1 MWKSVGVALLVSGV
15 VSAAGIAAGPAF
27 ADVAAGQSLFRA
39 GAGGTP
45 ACAPCHDPAQA
56 TDAIPGTP
64 RLPGQQA
71 NYLTAQLKAFR
82 ANVRRNPV
90 MTPAAAPLT
99 DQQIADVAAYL
110 SGLKAPHRPSRDH
123 LTPDQTRR
131 AEMIFSL
138 GLPAQG
144 LVACST
150 CHGPRGGGGPAA
162 PMIASQDSTYALG
175 RLRAFAGMR
184 GDPMQAIAVKL
195 GGGDSAIMAAYL
207 ATVRP

>member
-1 MWKSVGVALLVSGV
+1 MWKWVRVAWVVAGLGLL
-15 VSAAGIAAGPAF
+15 AAPAF
-27 ADVAAGQSLFRA
+27 ADVATGQNLFRA

-71 NYLTAQLKAFR
+71 NYLIKELKSFR
-82 ANVRRNPV
+82 ANIRRNPI
-90 MTPAAAPLT
+90 MSPAAAPLT

-110 SGLKAPHRPSRDH
+110 SGLRAPHRPGRDH

-131 AEMIFSL
+131 AAMIFSV

-144 LVACST
+144 LIACAA
-150 CHGPRGGGGPAA
+150 CHGPRGGGTPAA

-175 RLRAFAGMR
+175 RLRALAGLR
-184 GDPMQAIAVKL
+184 GDPMQPVAVRL
-195 GGGDSAIMAAYL
+195 GGSDSAIMATYL
-207 ATVRP
+207 ATLRP

>member
-1 MWKSVGVALLVSGV
+1 MATLLV
-15 VSAAGIAAGPAF
+15 
-27 ADVAAGQSLFRA
+27 LYK
-39 GAGGTP
+39 TP
-45 ACAPCHDPAQA
+45 VDPAA
-56 TDAIPGTP
+56 FDAYYFETHIPIAKKIPG
-64 RLPGQQA
+64 
-71 NYLTAQLKAFR
+71 LTKYT
-82 ANVRRNPV
+82 VSRNPV